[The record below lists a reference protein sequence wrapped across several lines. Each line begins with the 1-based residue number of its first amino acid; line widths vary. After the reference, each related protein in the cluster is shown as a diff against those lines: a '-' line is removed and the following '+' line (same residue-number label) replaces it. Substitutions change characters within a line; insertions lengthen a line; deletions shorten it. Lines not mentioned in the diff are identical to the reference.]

1 MVPKT
6 KRDFWI
12 DFGLCFALILV
23 YLLLGWF
30 YWRLVAVP
38 AKPDEIGHLTYVAEI
53 RLGHVWP
60 VMRSD
65 PNFPCGAVRGTPDER
80 FQPPLYYWLSALVTL
95 PTPVRWPGEWTAP
108 NPWFSYS
115 WASAPGGNLAFC
127 VQFPEGNPFLMALR
141 LWSWLLGVLIPC
153 GVYLGARAWLPRPAA
168 VLASMLATTMPSVL
182 FSQTGVSNIALFVP
196 LNALSIAQTIW
207 IWRSGWSPA
216 RARRLSILLVLAFY
230 TRLEAVF
237 LLLPVAFALL
247 RTHWSI
253 TRGLWAGLRW
263 GIRVAVWILPLFA
276 RNLFFYGDPLARVGL
291 FPRGWTVPLG
301 MWIRYE
307 GWNTYRLIF
316 TSLGH
321 GAVYAPDGFYMLTG
335 LFLLPGLMGTIHLL
349 CCTKRFSEIWM
360 LLFHAVAVVIA
371 AVLLSLRYIVGGPR
385 YIATAGLSWYMLW
398 AAGYMT
404 FWPQRVRYLA
414 LAGAIVFWYVL
425 SLAVL
430 FQILFPIYVPRAAE
444 RSGAPVAFLG
454 KGIVLHRAT
463 ITPSRARPGD
473 DLIIRLVW
481 EATEPVAGNYAVFV
495 HALEPDAPR
504 ILAQEDTFPFYGHYP
519 TMLWVPGK
527 PFEDIHHLRLPSDL
541 NVPYVRLT
549 TGLYDYKTM
558 ERLPAI
564 APDGTPFE
572 AGGPYAIPIGQVVIA
587 GSEAPPS
594 GTRQHPHPAQK

>member
-1 MVPKT
+1 MAPKT

-38 AKPDEIGHLTYVAEI
+38 AKPDEIAHLTYVAEI
-53 RLGHVWP
+53 RLGHGWP

-65 PNFPCGAVRGTPDER
+65 PNIPCWQGERPLDER
-80 FQPPLYYWLSALVTL
+80 YQPPLYYWLSALVTL
-95 PTPVRWPGEWTAP
+95 PTPVRWPGEWTAA
-108 NPWFSYS
+108 NPFFLVG
-115 WASAPGGNLAFC
+115 APRGNVAIC

-153 GVYLGARAWLPRPAA
+153 GVYLGARAWLPRSAA

-182 FSQTGVSNIALFVP
+182 FSQTGVNNSALFVP
-196 LNALSIAQTIW
+196 LNALSIAQALW

-216 RARRLSILLVLAFY
+216 RARRLAILLVLAFY

-237 LLLPVAFALL
+237 ILLPVAFALL

-253 TRGLWAGLRW
+253 TRLWAGLRW
-263 GIRVAVWILPLFA
+263 GIGVAVWILPLFA

-291 FPRGWTVPLG
+291 SPRGSTVHLG
-301 MWIRYE
+301 MWVWHE
-307 GWNTYRLIF
+307 GWNFYRAIF
-316 TSLGH
+316 TYLGH
-321 GAVYAPDGFYMLTG
+321 APVFAPDGFYIIIG
-335 LFLLPGLMGTIHLL
+335 LFLLPGWIGIIHLL
-349 CCTKRFSEIWM
+349 CRAKRFSEIWM
-360 LLFHAVAVVIA
+360 LLFHAVALVIA
-371 AVLLSLRYIVGGPR
+371 SILLSLRYFVGGPR
-385 YIATAGLSWYMLW
+385 YIATAGLSWWLLW

-404 FWPQRVRYLA
+404 LSPRRIRPLA
-414 LAGAIVFWYVL
+414 LAGALVVWYVL
-425 SLAVL
+425 NLAVL
-430 FQILFPIYVPRAAE
+430 FQVLFPVYVPRAAE

-473 DLIIRLVW
+473 ELIIRLVW
-481 EATEPVAGNYAVFV
+481 EATEPIAGNYAVFV

-504 ILAQEDTFPFYGHYP
+504 IVAQEDTFPFYGHYP

-527 PFEDIHHLRLPSDL
+527 PFEDLHRLRLPSDL

-558 ERLPAI
+558 ERLPAV

-587 GSEAPPS
+587 GPEAPPS
-594 GTRQHPHPAQK
+594 GTR